1 MFWIFIPTIWQHLI
15 SNMIKAKKNVYDY
28 ECHKDLKRLEWPQL
42 VRPTFLILSQN
53 IQEKGKTFVIDLNAV
68 FSKYQGEGKKGWDI
82 FQITS
87 VYMI

>member
-1 MFWIFIPTIWQHLI
+1 MFWIFILTVGQHLI
-15 SNMIKAKKNVYDY
+15 SNMIKAKKNVY
-28 ECHKDLKRLEWPQL
+28 ECQKDLKRLKWPQL

-53 IQEKGKTFVIDLNAV
+53 IQEKGKTFVIDLNVV
-68 FSKYQGEGKKGWDI
+68 FSKYQGEGIKGWDI

>member
-1 MFWIFIPTIWQHLI
+1 MFWIFILTVGQHLI
-15 SNMIKAKKNVYDY
+15 SNMIKAKKNVYEY
-28 ECHKDLKRLEWPQL
+28 QKDLKRLEWPQL

-53 IQEKGKTFVIDLNAV
+53 IQEKGKTFVIDLNVV

>member
-1 MFWIFIPTIWQHLI
+1 
-15 SNMIKAKKNVYDY
+15 MIKAKKNVYEY
-28 ECHKDLKRLEWPQL
+28 QKDLKRLEWPQL

-53 IQEKGKTFVIDLNAV
+53 IQEKGKTFVIDLNVV
-68 FSKYQGEGKKGWDI
+68 FSKYQGEGIKGWDI

>member
-1 MFWIFIPTIWQHLI
+1 MFWIFILTVGQHLI
-15 SNMIKAKKNVYDY
+15 SNMIKAKKNVY
-28 ECHKDLKRLEWPQL
+28 EHQKDLKRLEWPQL

-53 IQEKGKTFVIDLNAV
+53 IQEKGKTFVIDLNVV

>member
-15 SNMIKAKKNVYDY
+15 SNMIKAKKNVYEY
-28 ECHKDLKRLEWPQL
+28 QKDLKRLEWPQL

-53 IQEKGKTFVIDLNAV
+53 IQEKGKTFVIDLNVV
-68 FSKYQGEGKKGWDI
+68 FSKYQGEGIKGWDI

>member
-1 MFWIFIPTIWQHLI
+1 MFWIFILTVGQHLI
-15 SNMIKAKKNVYDY
+15 SNMIKAKKNVYEY
-28 ECHKDLKRLEWPQL
+28 QKDLKRLEWPQL

-53 IQEKGKTFVIDLNAV
+53 IQEKGKTFVIDLNVV
-68 FSKYQGEGKKGWDI
+68 FSKYQGEGIKGWDI